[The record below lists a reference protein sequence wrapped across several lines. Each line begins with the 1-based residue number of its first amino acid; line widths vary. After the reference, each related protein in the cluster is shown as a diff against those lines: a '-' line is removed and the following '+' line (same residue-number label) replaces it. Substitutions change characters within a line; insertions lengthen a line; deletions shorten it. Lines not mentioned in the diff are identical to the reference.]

1 MQSATTRLRRTIRL
15 LLCDRSV
22 VDRDGAGLEISR
34 IIAPHTRTRARHD
47 RRRHLGR
54 EAAGAVGE
62 QDLGLAIASGIKKD
76 LPRSGIAR
84 RVLEAD
90 AKVEV
95 SQWNPGRLAAPA
107 DVNHSVLERQA
118 LQKSGAGSRCDHFLH
133 AGLELKWTSGNP
145 QQLTQAGAP
154 FPVDD

>member
-1 MQSATTRLRRTIRL
+1 MVSGQLT
-15 LLCDRSV
+15 
-22 VDRDGAGLEISR
+22 
-34 IIAPHTRTRARHD
+34 
-47 RRRHLGR
+47 HLGR

-95 SQWNPGRLAAPA
+95 SQWNPGRFAAPA
-107 DVNHSVLERQA
+107 DVNHSVLEWQA
-118 LQKSGAGSRCDHFLH
+118 LQKCGACLGRGRLH
-133 AGLELKWTSGNP
+133 AGPELKWSRGDP
-145 QQLTQAGAP
+145 QQLTQAGTP
-154 FPVDD
+154 FP